1 MFYSNH
7 NLDVFGNRELFKSLF
22 GVDEIERT
30 NPSGIIGRT
39 IIESERIE
47 DKCQEEKGDKK

>member
-7 NLDVFGNRELFKSLF
+7 NLDVFGNRELFERLF

-30 NPSGIIGRT
+30 NPSGIIGT

>member
-7 NLDVFGNRELFKSLF
+7 NLDVFGHWELFKRLF

-30 NPSGIIGRT
+30 NPSGIIGS
-39 IIESERIE
+39 IIEAERIKN
-47 DKCQEEKGDKK
+47 KCQEEKGDKK